1 LLRKNKTAASEKA
14 RLRYALPI
22 FVPEVPYR
30 IVESLVIEVNQ
41 GEVDFHGLRKSGSA
55 LR

>member
-1 LLRKNKTAASEKA
+1 LEPVQGLCVVLLS
-14 RLRYALPI
+14 RLHDGQ
-22 FVPEVPYR
+22 FD

-41 GEVDFHGLRKSGSA
+41 GEVDCHGLRKSGSA